1 MSKEKTKYLKA
12 LNDAFGDFK
21 FFPEDHHYE
30 YKGERVGISVTKFYA
45 QYENEFK
52 QEEVAEKIALK
63 NKKNYDYA
71 KNQLDYYYPDTV
83 ESYEELK
90 EMLNLP
96 ITIQQ
101 VLDEWEYKNKF
112 ACEKGSAIHNFTQ
125 ALWNGAELSPM
136 QFCSIEWRGVQ
147 DMCAIIDKI
156 APQSLNFYK
165 DYENKLEHIA
175 DEFVIGSNEYDIAS
189 CVDDLFVNKLTGGL
203 VMVDYK
209 TNTDI
214 YKNDKY
220 AKKMKPPLDHL
231 KDTTLNHYALQV
243 SIYKFLIETYT
254 DLKVDEMFI
263 VWFSENNENYEILEV
278 PYLKKEVKEIL
289 EWRKWE

>member
-45 QYENEFK
+45 QYENEFDPSIADRVAK
-52 QEEVAEKIALK
+52 KEGKTTAEVL
-63 NKKNYDYA
+63 
-71 KNQLDYYYPDTV
+71 Q
-83 ESYEELK
+83 
-90 EMLNLP
+90 
-96 ITIQQ
+96 
-101 VLDEWEYKNKF
+101 EWENKNKF

-175 DEFVIGSNEYDIAS
+175 DEFVIGSREYDIAS